1 MADRATGSAKG
12 PQQPQSLELGS
23 NAIQAKS
30 RQKRL
35 RHLKHDRSQIRQ
47 LRNDFLRE
55 LEQRRRNRPRVR
67 VQPVAG
73 HLEPACKMYLPHA
86 VQRNLRQE
94 RFHALA
100 SVPFVRVHI
109 VEIEEDAAVR
119 GRRQFGDELPIG
131 NLIVTRPEIVHASLE
146 QERHVQFLLQ
156 PPDRLGVDLQA
167 LLRLPRR
174 QEEAGEMI
182 LGEVE

>member
-1 MADRATGSAKG
+1 
-12 PQQPQSLELGS
+12 
-23 NAIQAKS
+23 
-30 RQKRL
+30 
-35 RHLKHDRSQIRQ
+35 
-47 LRNDFLRE
+47 
-55 LEQRRRNRPRVR
+55 
-67 VQPVAG
+67 
-73 HLEPACKMYLPHA
+73 MYLPHA